1 MLVYSVNTTLK
12 IQKLKSDNSFDGSP
26 QEKTHSS
33 NINEIH
39 VSPDGEKIGIVDA
52 ENKIYSFAKN

>member
-39 VSPDGEKIGIVDA
+39 VSPDGKKICIIDA
-52 ENKIYSFAKN
+52 DNKIYSFVKS